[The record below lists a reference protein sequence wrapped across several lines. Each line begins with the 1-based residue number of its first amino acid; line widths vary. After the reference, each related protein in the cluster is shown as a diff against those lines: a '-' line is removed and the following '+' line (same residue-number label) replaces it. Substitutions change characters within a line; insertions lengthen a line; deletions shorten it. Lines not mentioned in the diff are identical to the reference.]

1 MIQRIQSVYLAIVI
15 VLLSV
20 VTIGT
25 ELFSFTNA
33 TSRFAFSSYG
43 ITEFSIETG
52 KAIDK
57 QFFPMFIGL
66 IALVLLVFLCLMSYK
81 NLDRQQLL
89 GRMVFYLYFMA
100 LIGMLALT
108 NLGGNLLDVKTTGRE
123 MGLGFILF
131 IIGFPFTF
139 LANIG
144 IRRDKKLLDSLNRL
158 R

>member
-15 VLLSV
+15 VLLSI

-25 ELFSFTNA
+25 ELFSFSNE
-33 TSRFAFSSYG
+33 TSRFSFSSYG

-66 IALVLLVFLCLMSYK
+66 IALVLLTFLCLMSYK
-81 NLDRQQLL
+81 HLDRQLKL
-89 GRMVFYLYFMA
+89 GRMVFYLYLMS
-100 LIGMLALT
+100 LIGILALT
-108 NLGGNLLDVKTTGRE
+108 SVGNNLLEVKATGRE
-123 MGLGFILF
+123 LGLGFILF
-131 IIGFPFTF
+131 VFGFPFTV

-144 IRRDKKLLDSLNRL
+144 IKRDKKLLDSLNRL